1 MKNIA
6 SILSIMLIILMISC
20 SEQIEEP
27 TNKLVFQNSD
37 EMVDAAKESITEM
50 SVEEFHTIF
59 NAAEYFLIDTRTKS
73 EHGSG
78 YIPGSINITRGLLEF
93 QIAKESVWSKAEMYM
108 PKKDDL
114 IIVYCKSGKR
124 AALSAETLEKMGY
137 TNVKSIEG
145 GWVKWKNTYPEL
157 YEIKVSAGSAHVEE
171 EGGC

>member
-6 SILSIMLIILMISC
+6 SIFSLMLIILMVSC
-20 SEQIEEP
+20 SEQIDEP
-27 TNKLVFQNSD
+27 ADKIIFQNSD

-50 SVEEFHTIF
+50 SVEDFHAIF
-59 NAAEYFLIDTRTKS
+59 NAEEYFLIDTRTKS

-108 PKKDDL
+108 PEKEEL
-114 IIVYCKSGKR
+114 IIVYCKKGNR
-124 AALSAETLEKMGY
+124 AALAAETLEKLGY

-157 YEIKVSAGSAHVEE
+157 FEVKVSAGSAHVEE